1 MMNGS
6 FGIARTLARPWL
18 WPGALGRAV
27 YRRAMRPRLLAD
39 GTALG
44 WFTGWSAQG
53 EQVGDGEA
61 PRYVEPAQQG
71 AIGNAL
77 LAIPLV
83 GTTILVGRIL
93 GIEGR
98 IDTDRETVFAVWF
111 ALVWVWSFTCIVR
124 AVLALMAIKYQR
136 WLPDEGETMPDLSE
150 APSPLDPRRPQPRR

>member
-1 MMNGS
+1 MRRVH
-6 FGIARTLARPWL
+6 FGRCQHLHEFQ
-18 WPGALGRAV
+18 
-27 YRRAMRPRLLAD
+27 RLRF
-39 GTALG
+39 G
-44 WFTGWSAQG
+44 
-53 EQVGDGEA
+53 
-61 PRYVEPAQQG
+61 QG

-83 GTTILVGRIL
+83 GTTIVVGRML

-98 IDTDRETVFAVWF
+98 IDTERETVFAVWF
-111 ALVWVWSFTCIVR
+111 ALVWLWSFTCIVR